1 MSWGGAVAAMVSSI
15 KNNALAKRTKIFDK
29 EHKGGFSSSPTHDK
43 KVSKEALDTI
53 KSEIKTRAFQRKRRQ
68 FIALLLSLIITLI
81 VVLIFANSAL
91 GFLSKY

>member
-29 EHKGGFSSSPTHDK
+29 EHKGGFGSAPTHDK
-43 KVSKEALDTI
+43 KVSKEELATI
-53 KSEIKTRAFQRKRRQ
+53 KSKIKAQATQRKRHQ
-68 FIALLLSLIITLI
+68 IVALLFSLIITI
-81 VVLIFANSAL
+81 VVLVILANSAL

>member
-1 MSWGGAVAAMVSSI
+1 MSWGGAVAAMVSSL
-15 KNNALAKRTKIFDK
+15 KNNALAKRTKVFDK
-29 EHKGGFSSSPTHDK
+29 EHKGGFGNAPTYDK

-53 KSEIKTRAFQRKRRQ
+53 KSEIKTRAFQRNRRQ

>member
-29 EHKGGFSSSPTHDK
+29 EHKGGFSSAPTHDK

>member
-1 MSWGGAVAAMVSSI
+1 MSWGGAVAAMVSSL
-15 KNNALAKRTKIFDK
+15 KNNALAKRTKVFDK
-29 EHKGGFSSSPTHDK
+29 EHKGGFGSAPTYDK

-53 KSEIKTRAFQRKRRQ
+53 KSEIKTRASQRKRRQ
-68 FIALLLSLIITLI
+68 FIAFLLSLIITLI

>member
-1 MSWGGAVAAMVSSI
+1 MSWGGAVAAMVSSL
-15 KNNALAKRTKIFDK
+15 KNNALAKRTKVFDK
-29 EHKGGFSSSPTHDK
+29 EHKGGFGSAPTYDK

-53 KSEIKTRAFQRKRRQ
+53 KSEIKTRAFQRNRRQ

>member
-29 EHKGGFSSSPTHDK
+29 EHKGGFGSAPTHDK
-43 KVSKEALDTI
+43 KVSKEELATI
-53 KSEIKTRAFQRKRRQ
+53 KSKIKAQATQRKRRQ
-68 FIALLLSLIITLI
+68 IVALLFSLIITI
-81 VVLIFANSAL
+81 VVLVILANSAL

>member
-29 EHKGGFSSSPTHDK
+29 ERKGGYGSAPTHDK
-43 KVSKEALDTI
+43 KVSKEELDTI
-53 KSEIKTRAFQRKRRQ
+53 KSEIKTRASRRKRRQ
-68 FIALLLSLIITLI
+68 FIALFLSLIITLI
-81 VVLIFANSAL
+81 VVLILANSAL

>member
-29 EHKGGFSSSPTHDK
+29 GHKEAFGNAPTHDK
-43 KVSKEALDTI
+43 KVSKEELDTI
-53 KSEIKTRAFQRKRRQ
+53 KANIQARASQRKQRHL
-68 FIALLLSLIITLI
+68 IALFLSLIITLI
-81 VVLIFANSAL
+81 VVLILANSAL

>member
-15 KNNALAKRTKIFDK
+15 KNNTLAKRTKIFDK
-29 EHKGGFSSSPTHDK
+29 EHKGGFSSAPTHDK

>member
-15 KNNALAKRTKIFDK
+15 KNNALAKRTKIFNK
-29 EHKGGFSSSPTHDK
+29 EHKAGYGSAPTHDK
-43 KVSKEALDTI
+43 KVSKEELDAI
-53 KSEIKTRAFQRKRRQ
+53 KSNIQARASQRKRRQ

-81 VVLIFANSAL
+81 VVLILANSAL

>member
-29 EHKGGFSSSPTHDK
+29 EHKGGFSSAPTHDK

-53 KSEIKTRAFQRKRRQ
+53 KSDIKTRASQRKRRQ

>member
-15 KNNALAKRTKIFDK
+15 KNNALAKRTKIFNK
-29 EHKGGFSSSPTHDK
+29 EHKAGYGSAPTHDK
-43 KVSKEALDTI
+43 KVSKEKLDAI
-53 KSEIKTRAFQRKRRQ
+53 KSNIQARASQRKRRQ

-81 VVLIFANSAL
+81 VVLILANSAL